1 MKNNKKLLIGVT
13 GGIGS
18 GKTEVCKLLSK
29 RGFKVLHSD
38 KIAKNLYLT
47 EKKLVNEIIKVF
59 GKDIVNYKGKINLP
73 KLREK
78 IFSSRKC
85 YSAINRI
92 VHPVVINE
100 IEKFVK
106 NNNYDIV
113 IVESALVFESGLSKL
128 MDYVITVFS
137 NKKERVDRLKLR
149 DEASTKSIK
158 ELMKFQIDEKKKME
172 QSDFVIINNKSLKD
186 LKIQVDFLSKILK
199 AL

>member
-1 MKNNKKLLIGVT
+1 MKTKKKLLIGVT

-38 KIAKNLYLT
+38 KIAKNLYRT
-47 EKKLVNEIIKVF
+47 DKKLVKDIIKVF

-78 IFSSRKC
+78 IFSSRK
-85 YSAINRI
+85 YYTAINKI
-92 VHPVVINE
+92 VHPVVISD
-100 IEKFVK
+100 IKKFVK
-106 NNNYDIV
+106 DNNYDIV
-113 IVESALVFESGLSKL
+113 IIESALIFESGLSKS
-128 MDYVITVFS
+128 MDYIITVFS
-137 NKKERVDRLKLR
+137 NKKERIDRLKIR
-149 DEASTKSIK
+149 DEASTKSIN
-158 ELMKFQIDEKKKME
+158 ELMKFQVDEKKKME

-186 LKIQVDFLSKILK
+186 LKIQTDFLSKILK

>member
-47 EKKLVNEIIKVF
+47 DKKLVNEIIKVF

>member
-1 MKNNKKLLIGVT
+1 MKTNKKLLIGVT

-18 GKTEVCKLLSK
+18 GKTEVCKLLSR

-47 EKKLVNEIIKVF
+47 DKKLVNEIIKVF

-100 IEKFVK
+100 IKKFVK
-106 NNNYDIV
+106 DNNYDTV
-113 IVESALVFESGLSKL
+113 IVESALIFESGLSKS

-137 NKKERVDRLKLR
+137 NKKERVDRLKIR

-172 QSDFVIINNKSLKD
+172 LSDFVIINNKSLKD

>member
-1 MKNNKKLLIGVT
+1 MKTKKKLLIGVT

-38 KIAKNLYLT
+38 KIAKNLYRT
-47 EKKLVNEIIKVF
+47 DKKLVNDIIKVF

-78 IFSSRKC
+78 IFSSRKF
-85 YSAINRI
+85 YTAINKI
-92 VHPVVINE
+92 VHPVVIND
-100 IEKFVK
+100 IKKFVK
-106 NNNYDIV
+106 DNNYDIV
-113 IVESALVFESGLSKL
+113 IIESALIFESGLSKS
-128 MDYVITVFS
+128 MDYIITVFS
-137 NKKERVDRLKLR
+137 NKKERIDRLKIR
-149 DEASTKSIK
+149 DEASTKSIN
-158 ELMKFQIDEKKKME
+158 ELMKFQVDEKKKME

-186 LKIQVDFLSKILK
+186 LKIQTDFLSKILK

>member
-113 IVESALVFESGLSKL
+113 IVESARVFESGLSKL

>member
-1 MKNNKKLLIGVT
+1 MKIKKKLLIGVT

-47 EKKLVNEIIKVF
+47 DKKLVIEIIKVF

-78 IFSSRKC
+78 IFSSRKN
-85 YSAINRI
+85 YSAINKI
-92 VHPVVINE
+92 VHPVVIND
-100 IEKFVK
+100 IKKFVK

-158 ELMKFQIDEKKKME
+158 ELMKFQVDEKKKME
-172 QSDFVIINNKSLKD
+172 LSDFVIINNKSLKD
-186 LKIQVDFLSKILK
+186 LKIQIDFLSKILK